1 MADQTSHAERLTR
14 QAAADR
20 LEAIASDL
28 RTGDFAVQ
36 TGNKTVELH
45 PPGEIGLEVVVRES
59 SSMLRGAR
67 ESVAIRMDW
76 KPKQ

>member
-20 LEAIASDL
+20 LESIAADL
-28 RTGDFAVQ
+28 RSGDFAVQ
-36 TGNKTVELH
+36 TGNKTVGLH
-45 PPGEIGLEVVVRES
+45 PPDEIGVEVVVRES

-67 ESVAIRMDW
+67 ESVSIRMDW
-76 KPKQ
+76 KPTQ